1 VRSYKLVLLFAS
13 ALVVLAIVGFV
24 NAKGSSRAKATR
36 QSQSCA
42 ALAAAARAEFGL
54 SREAL
59 RLSSQVSQ
67 LLGEVAVAAWTQD
80 AHRLNVDSALIATKQ
95 ARLRTIAS
103 REAALER
110 RFDGT
115 ARGCTPGSRTNR

>member
-1 VRSYKLVLLFAS
+1 LRSYKLVLLFSS
-13 ALVVLAIVGFV
+13 ALIVLAIVGFV

-36 QSQSCA
+36 QSESCA
-42 ALAAAARAEFGL
+42 GLAAAAREEFSL

-59 RLSSQVSQ
+59 RVSSEVSQ

-80 AHRLNVDSALIATKQ
+80 AHRLNVDSAAIATKQ
-95 ARLRTIAS
+95 SRLRAISS

-110 RFDGT
+110 RFDGSVP
-115 ARGCTPGSRTNR
+115 GCNPGIRTGR

>member
-1 VRSYKLVLLFAS
+1 LQGYKLVLLFAS

-36 QSQSCA
+36 RSESCA
-42 ALAAAARAEFGL
+42 GVVAAARTEFGL
-54 SREAL
+54 SREVL
-59 RLSSQVSQ
+59 RVSSQVSQ

-80 AHRLNVDSALIATKQ
+80 APRLNAVSADIATKQ
-95 ARLRTIAS
+95 ARLRALAA
-103 REAALER
+103 RVAALDR

-115 ARGCTPGSRTNR
+115 ARGCDVGP